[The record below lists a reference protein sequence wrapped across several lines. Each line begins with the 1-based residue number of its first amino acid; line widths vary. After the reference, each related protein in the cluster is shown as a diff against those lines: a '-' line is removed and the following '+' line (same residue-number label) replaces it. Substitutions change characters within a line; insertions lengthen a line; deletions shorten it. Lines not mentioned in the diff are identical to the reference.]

1 MRALVLGLVLSVGM
15 VAGCDDGGAAAAR
28 KTLRTKHAAEVR
40 RIVAEDIR
48 RHVKGITAAGERI
61 GAGFAVPDPK
71 TREIQMRTALRWLTK
86 PPRGIPELIT
96 SARTFTAAIAPDGVV
111 IATEAKPDVD
121 RMTGVDLG
129 KEFAVVRDALAGKSG
144 YGVEQFP
151 AIEEG
156 SEGSV
161 SLLFAAPATRN
172 GAIVGAALAGIPLW
186 RLAQRLTKQLQLD
199 HVSEKGVILW
209 VYLFRGD
216 KVSHFGTPPDL
227 DGALPSIADQRKRLA
242 ASPGGYTGEFLQFGR
257 WYAFAV
263 VPLGALGADAH
274 ALIVRSDPV

>member
-1 MRALVLGLVLSVGM
+1 MRALVCGLVLMMGLVG
-15 VAGCDDGGAAAAR
+15 GCDRGGAAAAR
-28 KTLRTKHAAEVR
+28 KTLRTKHASEVR
-40 RIVAEDIR
+40 GIVAEDIR
-48 RHVKGITAAGERI
+48 KHVRGITAAGERI

-71 TREIQMRTALRWLTK
+71 TRDIQMRTALRWLTK

-129 KEFAVVRDALAGKSG
+129 KEFAVVRAALAGQSG
-144 YGVEQFP
+144 YEVAQFP
-151 AIEEG
+151 AIEQG
-156 SEGSV
+156 AEGSV
-161 SLLFAAPATRN
+161 SLLFAAPAKRS
-172 GAIVGAALAGIPLW
+172 GAVVGAALAGMPLW

-199 HVSEKGVILW
+199 HVSEKGAILW

-216 KVSHFGTPPDL
+216 KPYHFGTPPDL
-227 DGALPSIADQRKRLA
+227 DGALPSIADQRKQLA
-242 ASPGGYTGEFLQFGR
+242 ASPGGFTGEFLQFGR

-263 VPLGALGADAH
+263 VPLRALGDDTH